1 MDRNQL
7 VALVDALPEH
17 AGRVVG
23 WIRINAWLEPS
34 QPPMVIPPAS
44 LDNEQGAGGSQ
55 ALWAWLGHL
64 PASWPLDATVGRLVR
79 RLRPGGWIAVS
90 WGDDSSFDLGVLCER
105 EATNRVGLVRDAL
118 HLAGVRDVTLVPG
131 AVPMLVGRRMSPR
144 PARVSVVVL
153 ACNQERTLAATL
165 DSVAAQTHPDVEL
178 LIVDD
183 GSRDSTPR
191 VIHPYR
197 DRARVLSHANWG
209 VARSLNHALLQASGQ
224 HFTWI
229 GGDNLLYPTALDV
242 LAAELDCDTTVG
254 GVYADHDVI
263 SDAGRYVETERKP
276 GFSLEAARERYL
288 MGIVFL
294 TRTSVARAVGGFD
307 ASLAVAEDDAFWL
320 AVAELHHVVHVPQ
333 VLGAY
338 RFHAPA
344 PDAAHART
352 RALKLAEAR
361 RVSRALRQRAPAT
374 SASTPP
380 RSA

>member
-1 MDRNQL
+1 M
-7 VALVDALPEH
+7 ALVDALPEH

-23 WIRINAWLEPS
+23 WIRINAWLEPD
-34 QPPMVIPPAS
+34 QAPVVIPPAS
-44 LDNEQGAGGSQ
+44 LDDALGADVSQG
-55 ALWAWLGHL
+55 LWAWLGHL
-64 PASWPLDATVGRLVR
+64 PATWPLDATITRLVR

-90 WGDDSSFDLGVLCER
+90 WGDESSFDLGVLCER
-105 EATNRVGLVRDAL
+105 EPTNRVGLVRDAL

-131 AVPMLVGRRMSPR
+131 AVPMLVGRRLAPE
-144 PARVSVVVL
+144 PARVTVVVL

-165 DSVAAQTHPDVEL
+165 DSVVTQTHPDVEL

-183 GSRDSTPR
+183 GSRDSTCR
-191 VIHPYR
+191 VIQRYR

-209 VARSLNHALLQASGQ
+209 VARSLNHALLQATGQ

-242 LAAELDCDTTVG
+242 LASELDADPGLG
-254 GVYADHDVI
+254 GVYGDHDVV

-276 GFSLEAARERYL
+276 AFTIEAARERYL

-320 AVAELHHVVHVPQ
+320 AVAERNRVLHVPQ

-344 PDAAHART
+344 RDAAEARV

-361 RVSRALRQRAPAT
+361 RVSRALRRRESAPSVSPTTRFA
-374 SASTPP
+374 
-380 RSA
+380 